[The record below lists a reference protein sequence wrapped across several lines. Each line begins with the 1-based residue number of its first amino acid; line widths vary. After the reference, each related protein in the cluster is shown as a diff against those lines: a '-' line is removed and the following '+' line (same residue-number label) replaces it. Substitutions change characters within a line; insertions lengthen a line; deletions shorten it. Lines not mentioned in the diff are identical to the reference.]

1 MKVLCGANATNMKYY
16 FNEDEFGILP
26 SSVKDELKVLL
37 VRYLSDVGGIITLQY
52 DDNGKLE
59 ITTIGPIDEIG
70 AELKVKELQKEQ
82 AELFS
87 KLEEFYQA
95 FHR

>member
-16 FNEDEFGILP
+16 FNEEEFGILP

-59 ITTIGPIDEIG
+59 ITTIEPIDEIG